1 MQHSKNRAEKE
12 VYMPVTRMAEPEEE
26 NLPVTIMTAVSV
38 PAWKTP
44 SVMQDANN
52 SRKNP
57 VPESLSGVSP
67 SPFAASSAADAD
79 LLDLD
84 SNPGDN
90 NAETTDA
97 VILAEKNVKPSL
109 WARLV
114 SIVSQYSPLS
124 ITDSDLSRINLYL
137 CVGGLLIA
145 ALIFVFI
152 VLT

>member
-1 MQHSKNRAEKE
+1 MQHSKNRVANE
-12 VYMPVTRMAEPEEE
+12 VYMPITREPEPEEE
-26 NLPVTIMTAVSV
+26 NLPVTVMTAVSV

-44 SVMQDANN
+44 SAMQDTNTT
-52 SRKNP
+52 RKSAAP
-57 VPESLSGVSP
+57 DSLSSVSP
-67 SPFAASSAADAD
+67 SPFAASSDADAD
-79 LLDLD
+79 LLELD
-84 SNPGDN
+84 DITGDN
-90 NAETTDA
+90 KIETTDA

-137 CVGGLLIA
+137 CAGGLLIA

-152 VLT
+152 VLK